1 MPFAFPSSFRRASR
15 LLCVFLI
22 ALSAAACQR
31 GSEPPA
37 APKQAPAAPKLRF
50 DARLGI
56 ADNSGMIRFDGV
68 VADAATRGA
77 IERALLAAYGKGRA
91 AGTIDVDDGARAAI
105 WSAGLDTFLKA
116 FAEVRGGSLVFEGD
130 RVVLNG
136 ALEPAQRRALRE
148 AAERA
153 FPGAR
158 LEGLFVLPAETDG
171 DAAGRLSPEAL
182 ARTLNTLPV
191 AFKSGSGEIDENSL
205 SLVAEAADAIR
216 SAPPGTRL
224 RIVGP
229 VLPSSDAG
237 HDVFLSKQRA
247 EALKVQLIL
256 NGIDPSAIET
266 LGWGQNPDGTPV
278 ENAVPPPGGAAM
290 RFELLR

>member
-1 MPFAFPSSFRRASR
+1 MSVASPSSLRRASR
-15 LLCVFLI
+15 LVCL
-22 ALSAAACQR
+22 ALAAITAAACQR
-31 GSEPPA
+31 GTEPPS

-91 AGTIDVDDGARAAI
+91 AGTIDVDDAARPAI
-105 WSAGLDTFLKA
+105 WSTGLDDFLKA
-116 FAEVRGGSLVFEGD
+116 FAEIRGGSLVFEGD

-136 ALEPAQRRALRE
+136 PLDPAQRRDLRD

-158 LEGLFVLPAETDG
+158 LEGLFVLPAETGG
-171 DAAGRLSPEAL
+171 DAAGRLSPDAL
-182 ARTLNTLPV
+182 AKTLNALPV
-191 AFKSGSGEIDENSL
+191 QFKSGSGEISEESL
-205 SLVAEAADAIR
+205 GLVAEAADAIR

-256 NGIDPSAIET
+256 NGIDPAAIET
-266 LGWGQNPDGTPV
+266 LGWGQNPDGSPV
-278 ENAVPPPGGAAM
+278 ENAIPPPGGAAM

>member
-1 MPFAFPSSFRRASR
+1 
-15 LLCVFLI
+15 
-22 ALSAAACQR
+22 
-31 GSEPPA
+31 
-37 APKQAPAAPKLRF
+37 
-50 DARLGI
+50 
-56 ADNSGMIRFDGV
+56 MIRFDGV

-158 LEGLFVLPAETDG
+158 LEGLFVLPAETGG
-171 DAAGRLSPEAL
+171 DTAGRLSPEAL
-182 ARTLNTLPV
+182 AKTLNTLPV